1 MSKLNKKA
9 MINEILKQ
17 LDITPTMFKLAK
29 ERYTSVSK
37 YLEDNGVEAEF
48 YPQGS
53 FRLGTVTRPIKK
65 GKDSDYDI
73 DFVCKMHGIRREKD
87 DSDVIKKVKDK
98 VGDLLKE
105 NETYNKI
112 LDDEGKRCW
121 TLNYA
126 EKDGIGFHL
135 DILPS
140 LSESDSKK
148 RELNYKYGISE
159 KYASTTI
166 AITNKDDTQYTWC
179 TSNPIGY
186 SEWFNEINEP
196 FYRIIQEQEKRV
208 LFENYRDLYDS
219 IEDVPSQLVKT
230 PLQRV
235 IQILKRHRDI
245 RFSGKEDEKYKPISM
260 IITTL
265 VAQVVKHYGISG
277 LDTYS
282 LLKCVVNKL
291 DESINKIQNDNI
303 NFGFIERNSNTKEW
317 NIPNPIN
324 PEENFADKWSE
335 DNNKRAELFFT
346 WIKYVNKDLIEQL
359 KDDDVELD
367 VLKASFGEELCESAY
382 SKYNFKSNMLLE
394 NTTEPKLIT
403 SPGSPWRKINV

>member
-37 YLEDNGVEAEF
+37 YLEDNGIEAEF

-73 DFVCKMHGIRREKD
+73 DFVCQIKGIRSEKD
-87 DSDVIKKVKDK
+87 GTNEIEKIKNE

-112 LDDEGKRCW
+112 LDDEGRRCW
-121 TLNYA
+121 TLIYA

-140 LSESDSKK
+140 VSESDNKK
-148 RELNYKYGISE
+148 RELNYKYGIPE
-159 KYASTTI
+159 KYVSTTI
-166 AITNKDDTQYTWC
+166 AITNKDDDQYTWC

-196 FYRIIQEQEKRV
+196 FYRMIQEQEKRA
-208 LFENYRDLYDS
+208 LFENYTDLYDS
-219 IEDVPSQLVKT
+219 IEDVPDQLVKT

-277 LDTYS
+277 LDTYN

-291 DESINKIQNDNI
+291 DESINKIQNN
-303 NFGFIERNSNTKEW
+303 NAEFGFIKRNQGTKEW
-317 NIPNPIN
+317 YIPNPIN

-335 DNNKRAELFFT
+335 DNNKRAEMFFT

-359 KDDDVELD
+359 KDDEVELD
-367 VLKASFGEELCESAY
+367 VLKASFGQEICESAY
-382 SKYNFKSNMLLE
+382 SKYNLESNMLSE
-394 NTTEPKLIT
+394 NTTGPKLIT
-403 SPGSPWRKINV
+403 NPGSPWRKING